1 LKGGDIT
8 TFQNFNGRRI
18 LVLHK
23 KVIII
28 SITVVLIIIT
38 TISTFFIVKYFMNK
52 NKINYVYEEYSNDNT
67 QNRLDTENNNIE
79 SDSTDNLMLHI
90 DGENVLGVIK
100 IDKINFEG
108 LIYEGT
114 SMQTLSKGVGH
125 FENTPYI
132 DGNVCLAAH
141 NSNSYWAKLHTLS
154 AGDKIHYTCFLGTK
168 EYEVSNISK
177 ISETD
182 WSSLENTD
190 TNTLTLITCVKG
202 QKNLR
207 LCVQAKEIK

>member
-1 LKGGDIT
+1 M
-8 TFQNFNGRRI
+8 
-18 LVLHK
+18 HK

-28 SITVVLIIIT
+28 SITVVLIIIA

-114 SMQTLSKGVGH
+114 SMQTLSKGIGH

-141 NSNSYWAKLHTLS
+141 NSNLYWAKLHTLS
-154 AGDKIHYTCFLGTK
+154 TGDKIHYTCFLGTK

>member
-1 LKGGDIT
+1 M
-8 TFQNFNGRRI
+8 
-18 LVLHK
+18 HK

-28 SITVVLIIIT
+28 SITVVLIIIA

-114 SMQTLSKGVGH
+114 SMKTLSKGVGH

-141 NSNSYWAKLHTLS
+141 NSNLYWAKLHTLS
-154 AGDKIHYTCFLGTK
+154 TGDKIHYTCFLGTK

-182 WSSLENTD
+182 WDSLKNTD
-190 TNTLTLITCVKG
+190 TNVLTLITCVKG
-202 QKNLR
+202 QKDLR

>member
-1 LKGGDIT
+1 M
-8 TFQNFNGRRI
+8 N
-18 LVLHK
+18 K

-28 SITVVLIIIT
+28 SVTVAFMIIAV
-38 TISTFFIVKYFMNK
+38 ISTFFVVKYFMNK
-52 NKINYVYEEYSNDNT
+52 NKIDYVYEEYSSDNT
-67 QNRLDTENNNIE
+67 QNRLDAENNNNE
-79 SDSTDNLMLHI
+79 ADSTDNLMLQI

>member
-1 LKGGDIT
+1 M
-8 TFQNFNGRRI
+8 N
-18 LVLHK
+18 K

-28 SITVVLIIIT
+28 SVTVAFMIIAI
-38 TISTFFIVKYFMNK
+38 ISTFFVVKYFMNK
-52 NKINYVYEEYSNDNT
+52 TKINYVYEEYSSDNT
-67 QNRLDTENNNIE
+67 QNRLDAENNNNE
-79 SDSTDNLMLHI
+79 ADSTDNLMLQI

-114 SMQTLSKGVGH
+114 SMQTLAKGVGH
-125 FENTPYI
+125 FTNTPYLE
-132 DGNVCLAAH
+132 GNVCLAAH
-141 NSNSYWAKLHTLS
+141 NTNSYWAKLHTLS

-177 ISETD
+177 ISEND
-182 WSSLENTD
+182 WSSLGNTD

-207 LCVQAKEIK
+207 LCVQAKEIF

>member
-1 LKGGDIT
+1 M
-8 TFQNFNGRRI
+8 
-18 LVLHK
+18 HK
-23 KVIII
+23 KIIII
-28 SITVVLIIIT
+28 SITVVLIIIA

-141 NSNSYWAKLHTLS
+141 NSNLYWAKLHTLS
-154 AGDKIHYTCFLGTK
+154 TGDKIHYTCFLGTK

-182 WSSLENTD
+182 WDSLKNTD
-190 TNTLTLITCVKG
+190 TNVLTLITCVKG
-202 QKNLR
+202 QKDLR

>member
-1 LKGGDIT
+1 M
-8 TFQNFNGRRI
+8 
-18 LVLHK
+18 HK

-28 SITVVLIIIT
+28 SITVVLIIIA
-38 TISTFFIVKYFMNK
+38 TISTFFIFKYFMYK
-52 NKINYVYEEYSNDNT
+52 TKINYVYEEYSSNNT
-67 QNRLDTENNNIE
+67 QNRLDTENTNTKT
-79 SDSTDNLMLHI
+79 DSTDNLMLHI
-90 DGENVLGVIK
+90 DGKNVLGVIK

-114 SMQTLSKGVGH
+114 SMQTLAKGVGH
-125 FENTPYI
+125 FENTPYLE
-132 DGNVCLAAH
+132 GNVCLAAH
-141 NSNSYWAKLHTLS
+141 NSNSYWANLHTLS
-154 AGDKIHYTCFLGTK
+154 TGDKIHYTCFLGTK

-182 WSSLENTD
+182 WSSLGNTD

-207 LCVQAKEIK
+207 LCVQAKEIF

>member
-1 LKGGDIT
+1 M
-8 TFQNFNGRRI
+8 
-18 LVLHK
+18 HK

-28 SITVVLIIIT
+28 SITVALIIIA

-141 NSNSYWAKLHTLS
+141 NSNLYWAKLHTLS
-154 AGDKIHYTCFLGTK
+154 TGDKIHYTCFLGTK

-182 WSSLENTD
+182 WDSLKNTD
-190 TNTLTLITCVKG
+190 TNVLTLITCVKG
-202 QKNLR
+202 QKDLR

>member
-1 LKGGDIT
+1 M
-8 TFQNFNGRRI
+8 
-18 LVLHK
+18 HK
-23 KVIII
+23 KIIII
-28 SITVVLIIIT
+28 SITVVLIIIA

-141 NSNSYWAKLHTLS
+141 NSNLYWAKLHTLS
-154 AGDKIHYTCFLGTK
+154 NGDKIQYTCFLGTK
-168 EYEVSNISK
+168 EYEVSNVSR

-182 WSSLENTD
+182 WDSLKNTD
-190 TNTLTLITCVKG
+190 TNVLTLITCVKG
-202 QKNLR
+202 QKDLR

>member
-1 LKGGDIT
+1 M
-8 TFQNFNGRRI
+8 
-18 LVLHK
+18 HK
-23 KVIII
+23 KIIII
-28 SITVVLIIIT
+28 SITVVLIIIA

-141 NSNSYWAKLHTLS
+141 NSNLYWAKLHTLS
-154 AGDKIHYTCFLGTK
+154 TGDKIHYTCFLGTK

-190 TNTLTLITCVKG
+190 TNTLILITCVKG

>member
-1 LKGGDIT
+1 M
-8 TFQNFNGRRI
+8 
-18 LVLHK
+18 HK

-28 SITVVLIIIT
+28 SITVVLIIIA

-52 NKINYVYEEYSNDNT
+52 NKINYVYEEYSSDNT
-67 QNRLDTENNNIE
+67 QNRLDTENNNNE
-79 SDSTDNLMLHI
+79 TDSTDNLMLQI

-114 SMQTLSKGVGH
+114 SMQTLAKGVGH
-125 FENTPYI
+125 FTNTPYLE
-132 DGNVCLAAH
+132 GNVCLAAH
-141 NSNSYWAKLHTLS
+141 NTNSYWAKLHTLS
-154 AGDKIHYTCFLGTK
+154 NGDKIQYTCFLGTK
-168 EYEVSNISK
+168 EYEVSNVSK

-182 WSSLENTD
+182 WDSLKNTD
-190 TNTLTLITCVKG
+190 TNVLTLITCVKG
-202 QKNLR
+202 QKDLR

>member
-1 LKGGDIT
+1 M
-8 TFQNFNGRRI
+8 
-18 LVLHK
+18 HK

-28 SITVVLIIIT
+28 SITVVLIIIA

-79 SDSTDNLMLHI
+79 SNSTDNLMLHI

-141 NSNSYWAKLHTLS
+141 NSNLYWAKLHTLS
-154 AGDKIHYTCFLGTK
+154 TGDKIHYTCFLGTK

>member
-1 LKGGDIT
+1 M
-8 TFQNFNGRRI
+8 
-18 LVLHK
+18 HK

-28 SITVVLIIIT
+28 SITVVLIIIA

-141 NSNSYWAKLHTLS
+141 NSNSYWANLHTLS
-154 AGDKIHYTCFLGTK
+154 TGDKIHYTCFLGTK

>member
-1 LKGGDIT
+1 M
-8 TFQNFNGRRI
+8 
-18 LVLHK
+18 HK

-28 SITVVLIIIT
+28 SITVVLIIIA

-141 NSNSYWAKLHTLS
+141 NSNLYWAKLHTLS
-154 AGDKIHYTCFLGTK
+154 TGDKIHYTCFLGTK

>member
-1 LKGGDIT
+1 M
-8 TFQNFNGRRI
+8 
-18 LVLHK
+18 HK

-28 SITVVLIIIT
+28 SITVVLIIIA
-38 TISTFFIVKYFMNK
+38 TIYTFFIVKYFMNK

-141 NSNSYWAKLHTLS
+141 NSNLYWAKLHTLS
-154 AGDKIHYTCFLGTK
+154 TGDKIHYTCFLGTK

>member
-1 LKGGDIT
+1 MEGG
-8 TFQNFNGRRI
+8 F

-28 SITVVLIIIT
+28 SITVVLIIIA

-154 AGDKIHYTCFLGTK
+154 VGDKIHYTCFLGTK

-182 WSSLENTD
+182 WSSLENID

>member
-1 LKGGDIT
+1 MEGG
-8 TFQNFNGRRI
+8 F

-28 SITVVLIIIT
+28 SITVILIIIA

-67 QNRLDTENNNIE
+67 QNRLDTENNNTE
-79 SDSTDNLMLHI
+79 LDSTDNLMLNI

-114 SMQTLSKGVGH
+114 SMQTLAKGVGH
-125 FENTPYI
+125 FENTPYLE
-132 DGNVCLAAH
+132 GNVCLAAH
-141 NSNSYWAKLHTLS
+141 NTNSYWAKLHTLS
-154 AGDKIHYTCFLGTK
+154 TEDTIHYTCFLGTK
-168 EYEVSNISK
+168 EYKISSISK

>member
-1 LKGGDIT
+1 M
-8 TFQNFNGRRI
+8 
-18 LVLHK
+18 HK

-28 SITVVLIIIT
+28 SITVVLIIIA
-38 TISTFFIVKYFMNK
+38 TISTFFIVKYFMNT

-114 SMQTLSKGVGH
+114 SMQTLSKG
-125 FENTPYI
+125 I
-132 DGNVCLAAH
+132 
-141 NSNSYWAKLHTLS
+141 
-154 AGDKIHYTCFLGTK
+154 
-168 EYEVSNISK
+168 
-177 ISETD
+177 
-182 WSSLENTD
+182 
-190 TNTLTLITCVKG
+190 
-202 QKNLR
+202 
-207 LCVQAKEIK
+207 

>member
-1 LKGGDIT
+1 M
-8 TFQNFNGRRI
+8 
-18 LVLHK
+18 HK

-28 SITVVLIIIT
+28 SITVVLIIIA

-67 QNRLDTENNNIE
+67 QNRLDTENNNTE
-79 SDSTDNLMLHI
+79 LDSTDNLMLHI

-114 SMQTLSKGVGH
+114 SMQTLAKGVGH
-125 FENTPYI
+125 FENTPYLE
-132 DGNVCLAAH
+132 GNVCLAAH
-141 NSNSYWAKLHTLS
+141 NTNSYWAKLHTLS
-154 AGDKIHYTCFLGTK
+154 TEDTIHYTCFLGTK
-168 EYEVSNISK
+168 EYKISSISK

>member
-1 LKGGDIT
+1 
-8 TFQNFNGRRI
+8 
-18 LVLHK
+18 
-23 KVIII
+23 
-28 SITVVLIIIT
+28 
-38 TISTFFIVKYFMNK
+38 MNK

-141 NSNSYWAKLHTLS
+141 NSNLYWAKLHTLS
-154 AGDKIHYTCFLGTK
+154 TGDKIHYTCFLGTK

>member
-1 LKGGDIT
+1 M
-8 TFQNFNGRRI
+8 
-18 LVLHK
+18 HK

-28 SITVVLIIIT
+28 SITVVLIIIA

-114 SMQTLSKGVGH
+114 SMQTLAKGVGH
-125 FENTPYI
+125 FENTPYLK
-132 DGNVCLAAH
+132 GNVCLAAH
-141 NSNSYWAKLHTLS
+141 NSNLYWAKLHTLS
-154 AGDKIHYTCFLGTK
+154 TGDKIHYTCFLGTK

-182 WSSLENTD
+182 WSSLGNTD

-207 LCVQAKEIK
+207 LCVQAKEIF

>member
-1 LKGGDIT
+1 M
-8 TFQNFNGRRI
+8 
-18 LVLHK
+18 HK

-28 SITVVLIIIT
+28 SITVVLIIIA

-52 NKINYVYEEYSNDNT
+52 NKINCVYEEYSNDNT

-141 NSNSYWAKLHTLS
+141 NSNLYWAKLHTLS
-154 AGDKIHYTCFLGTK
+154 TGDKIHYTCFLGTK

-182 WSSLENTD
+182 WNSLENTD
-190 TNTLTLITCVKG
+190 TNTLTLITCVRG

>member
-1 LKGGDIT
+1 M
-8 TFQNFNGRRI
+8 
-18 LVLHK
+18 HK
-23 KVIII
+23 KIIII
-28 SITVVLIIIT
+28 SITVVLIIIA
-38 TISTFFIVKYFMNK
+38 TIYTFFIVKYFMNK

-90 DGENVLGVIK
+90 DGKNVLGVIK

-141 NSNSYWAKLHTLS
+141 NSNLYWAKLHTLS
-154 AGDKIHYTCFLGTK
+154 TGDKIHYTCFLGTK

>member
-1 LKGGDIT
+1 M
-8 TFQNFNGRRI
+8 
-18 LVLHK
+18 HK

-28 SITVVLIIIT
+28 SITVVLIIIA

-79 SDSTDNLMLHI
+79 LDSTDNLMLHI

-141 NSNSYWAKLHTLS
+141 NSNLYWAKLHTLS
-154 AGDKIHYTCFLGTK
+154 TGDKIHYTCFLGTK

>member
-1 LKGGDIT
+1 M
-8 TFQNFNGRRI
+8 
-18 LVLHK
+18 HK

-28 SITVVLIIIT
+28 SITVVLIIIAT
-38 TISTFFIVKYFMNK
+38 KSTFFIVKYFMNK

-141 NSNSYWAKLHTLS
+141 NSNLYWAKLHTLS
-154 AGDKIHYTCFLGTK
+154 TGDKIHYTCFLGTK

-182 WSSLENTD
+182 WDSLKNTD
-190 TNTLTLITCVKG
+190 TNVLTLITCVKG
-202 QKNLR
+202 QKDLR